1 MPIQLIDCPAC
12 GGKVSSQAMACPKC
26 GQPIRPVL
34 KLADKQTAS
43 PVKVSSSHP
52 NINSQPLNIENGV
65 MSLIGMIVI
74 MLLLFLSIGAPPEA
88 NDRVI
93 PMFIIA
99 CLGYAGLWSWN
110 TFCALRHND
119 IGKIIILT
127 FLPFIGIIFCSF
139 LMPKENKTPKEQ

>member
-1 MPIQLIDCPAC
+1 MNIQLVDCPAC

-26 GQPIRPVL
+26 GQPIHPVL
-34 KLADKQTAS
+34 KLADKQT
-43 PVKVSSSHP
+43 VSHQTPFPSHP
-52 NINSQPLNIENGV
+52 NLSSQPLNIENGV

-99 CLGYAGLWSWN
+99 CLGYAGLWGWN
-110 TFCALRHND
+110 TFCALKHND

-139 LMPKENKTPKEQ
+139 LTPKANKTPKEQ